1 MADLSRPFELSEL
14 AATFAKRTI
23 AARIQLAEDDPGGE
37 TEAATAFHSMT
48 PEDWDADLTHRNAE
62 AQAREATR
70 TLTMSEAAMVEE
82 IRGVGAEG
90 LADYLHG
97 VRQLLCR
104 YVAFPSEHEP
114 VAVAFWVAHAWL
126 ATDSRRARS
135 WPSRRPR
142 CDPARRGRST
152 LSRSW
157 SPSPFRS

>member
-104 YVAFPSEHEP
+104 YVAFPSQHEP
-114 VAVAFWVAHAWL
+114 DRDL
-126 ATDSRRARS
+126 ALDRTRLASGSVRDE
-135 WPSRRPR
+135 PNP
-142 CDPARRGRST
+142 GGYVG
-152 LSRSW
+152 
-157 SPSPFRS
+157 